1 MEAKT
6 QYKGR
11 GNVIVDDQDFYLRTA
26 NLVYDALGRDVQ
38 RILNEEFKGIEGIED
53 THEYWKGQP
62 LAFSNTLRALIRQK
76 ILKEIFPRAHLLSY
90 HEMLTPSIWTASEEM
105 DSTYADLN
113 GFVLYPNPGPNE
125 ELRQRVLDI
134 FGKETREL
142 SETSPLVISGLK
154 PVKSGSLFVFEDS
167 QDKQAE
173 PEPSLR
179 QSGKSIYIPGQGV
192 VADEKGIY
200 VDVPED
206 QSGIRRLYRGG
217 AGGLNAWSGDLLYS
231 VESGRV
237 QVLFE
242 PKARA
247 RNLESRF

>member
-1 MEAKT
+1 M
-6 QYKGR
+6 
-11 GNVIVDDQDFYLRTA
+11 DDPDFYLRTG
-26 NLVYDALGRDVQ
+26 NLVYNALGRDAQ
-38 RILNEEFKGIEGIED
+38 RILNEEFKGVKGIED
-53 THEYWKGQP
+53 THEYRKGQP
-62 LAFSNTLRALIRQK
+62 LAFSNTLRALIREE
-76 ILKEIFPRAHLLSY
+76 ILKGIFPRAHLLSY

-179 QSGKSIYIPGQGV
+179 QSGKYIYIPGQGV
-192 VADEKGIY
+192 VADENGIY
-200 VDVPED
+200 VSVSKD
-206 QSGIRRLYRGG
+206 QSGIR
-217 AGGLNAWSGDLLYS
+217 GLFRDGSDGLDARDVVLLYS
-231 VESGRV
+231 DESGRV

-247 RNLESRF
+247 QNLNDRL